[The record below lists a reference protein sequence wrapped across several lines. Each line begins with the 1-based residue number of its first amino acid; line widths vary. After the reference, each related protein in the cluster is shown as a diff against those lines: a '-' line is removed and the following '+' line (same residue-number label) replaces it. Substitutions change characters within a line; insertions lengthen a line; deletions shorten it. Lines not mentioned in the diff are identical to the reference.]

1 MSVSSGVWVLL
12 GSAVA
17 GAVAGPFVFPAAS
30 SEVLANRD
38 RIALM
43 SPSERT
49 RLDQKFQAYETL
61 TPEQREA
68 LKSLHDKL
76 AEDQVHTKGLK
87 TSVMNDYI
95 AWINTIPAYRREEL
109 LRMQDPSQRIQA
121 MKDILETQHTRTLE
135 NPEPGGPGQMMRL
148 SPAEMSEILKIVER
162 QVRDTLNQE
171 DLAEFDKL
179 SEAYRQADAVATL
192 SAQVTPA
199 PGAVPPLFQAVL
211 REVASTIGRDG
222 FREAIR
228 PGEGGR
234 PGEPKR
240 FLVWIDMALLNAAE
254 RNLRRELA
262 SRRVSDAAL
271 AGYFQGLPA
280 EQQDMLTN
288 LSADDFRAKLRIEYL
303 GQETAVVH
311 KLERE
316 MQRLRQAFPGMGQG
330 FRRPQEGGRPMDD
343 RPGDPG
349 ARRDGNRPPFE
360 GRRDDR
366 PREEGPP
373 RDREGRD
380 RPPKDGA

>member
-1 MSVSSGVWVLL
+1 MSVSSGAWVLF
-12 GSAVA
+12 GSAVV

-30 SEVLANRD
+30 TEVVANRD
-38 RIALM
+38 RIAAM

-61 TPEQREA
+61 TPEQRMA

-76 AEDQVHTKGLK
+76 AEDQIQTKGLK

-109 LRMQDPSQRIQA
+109 LRMQDPSQRIEE
-121 MKDILETQHTRTLE
+121 MKKILEAQHTRTLE
-135 NPEPGGPGQMMRL
+135 NPEAGGPAQMMRL

-192 SAQVTPA
+192 SAQLTPM
-199 PGAVPPLFQAVL
+199 PGVPPLFQSIL
-211 REVASTIGRDG
+211 REVASSTGRDG
-222 FREAIR
+222 IREAVR
-228 PGEGGR
+228 PGEG
-234 PGEPKR
+234 PKR
-240 FLVWIDMALLNAAE
+240 FLVGLNMVLLNTAE
-254 RNLRRELA
+254 RNLRRELGN
-262 SRRVSDAAL
+262 RRVSDAEL
-271 AGYFQGLPA
+271 ANFFQQLPA
-280 EQQDMLTN
+280 EQQDALTN

-303 GQETAVVH
+303 GRETAVVR
-311 KLERE
+311 KLEGE
-316 MQRLRQAFPGMGQG
+316 MRRMRQVFQGLGQG
-330 FRRPQEGGRPMDD
+330 MRS
-343 RPGDPG
+343 GDPG
-349 ARRDGNRPPFE
+349 MRRDGNRPPFE

-380 RPPKDGA
+380 RPPKEGT

>member
-38 RIALM
+38 RIAVM

-49 RLDQKFQAYETL
+49 RLDQKFHTYETL

-68 LKSLHDKL
+68 LKSLHEKL

-109 LRMQDPSQRIQA
+109 LRMQDPGQRIQA

-162 QVRDTLNQE
+162 QVRDTLNQD
-171 DLAEFDKL
+171 DLTEFDKL

-192 SAQVTPA
+192 SAQLTMM
-199 PGAVPPLFQAVL
+199 PGVPPLFQSIL
-211 REVASTIGRDG
+211 REVASSTGRDG
-222 FREAIR
+222 LREAVR
-228 PGEGGR
+228 PGEG
-234 PGEPKR
+234 PKR
-240 FLVWIDMALLNAAE
+240 FLIGLDMALLNAAE
-254 RNLRRELA
+254 RNLRRELG
-262 SRRVSDAAL
+262 SRRVSDADL
-271 AGYFQGLPA
+271 AGYFQQLPA
-280 EQQDMLTN
+280 EQQDALTN

-303 GQETAVVH
+303 SRETAVVR
-311 KLERE
+311 KLEGE
-316 MQRLRQAFPGMGQG
+316 MRRLKQVLQGLGQG
-330 FRRPQEGGRPMDD
+330 FRRPQDGSRPMDD
-343 RPGDPG
+343 RPGEPG
-349 ARRDGNRPPFE
+349 IRRDGNRPPFE

-380 RPPKDGA
+380 RPPKEGT